1 MHVITAMLC
10 IAPIMLSKDV
20 CVSVCLSITRRYSV
34 FFHVETAKR
43 ITKLFSH
50 SGSHTILVFPHQTIG
65 YDGNSPNYG
74 VECRGYEKIVIFDQ
88 YLALSRK

>member
-1 MHVITAMLC
+1 MHSADYAVERCLC
-10 IAPIMLSKDV
+10 VRLSV
-20 CVSVCLSITRRYSV
+20 HHTPV
-34 FFHVETAKR
+34 FCFFPVETAKR